1 MAEEVD
7 IGNVGG
13 GGVASEITLMRLVS
27 ATEAMAKK
35 AGIDPKDVTK
45 KLNALGTATED
56 TIKISS
62 KNRDALKSN
71 TKEVNKAASAAK
83 NFGKGLA
90 GALASVIGT
99 LTGSVVGL
107 TKSIL
112 NGDNRISQFAQH
124 LPFVGEELS
133 QLTGILDTSIDS
145 FRAMAMS
152 GASFNHSITEMRMA
166 AVNSHM
172 SLEDFTS
179 MVVQNSDKLAGLGG
193 TVTQGALFI
202 SKMNKGLGQTRLDL
216 MNLGLST
223 ADVNEALLDYAHL
236 TRAGGRQRVRDD
248 KTAAEQGQ
256 AAARYTKSLLTL
268 SKLTGEDVK
277 ALQEKNAAAQQ
288 SLAFQMKLAT
298 LDKDQRE
305 KINADLAIVTAV
317 GGAAMTEAFQAEF
330 LGLPPMTEA
339 ARQFVALNND
349 GYALVQQSVADGLSA
364 SVSIEEN
371 AANREALQVGI
382 LQSQFDMAKNLST
395 QLSMVGA
402 GGEVGVQFDAMF
414 VGKGELL
421 AGFITEQGE
430 LNVAAAAQAVK
441 TAQDT
446 SDSTKTLVDPI
457 IEAANKLVLTA
468 AEVQIKLE
476 ENVKGPLINAAADAV
491 KAIADQIAKIPDS
504 KLFKDAMATAKTSIE
519 GFGTALD
526 TLVNDIG
533 DKGLTTTVMDT
544 MLAGAKAFWED
555 SSGWMIAMVAGAT
568 ALFAVTGV
576 VGLAFSV
583 GIGKML
589 AKMVLPGGK
598 IKALPIKTP
607 PGLGPRVT
615 NAAVPDKAPTKLPPW
630 WKKAVKPLAS
640 LASKAALPLAAGMA
654 LYDGVKGATADPD
667 AGFGESLQNAGS
679 SMVNGLSF
687 GLFGSSPDEIAAR
700 AAEKGD
706 ATAQPAGTQAALM
719 LTEQQVS
726 RMERVSAISFEE
738 FNMSINRLNPN
749 KLSYISDINFTNFA
763 DGLKTFA
770 EIPNLQTQFDAVN
783 SLDTDGVISYT
794 SAMEDLVEALNKVND
809 ELAKDNNG
817 LFSSGTG
824 TNAGDMINS
833 VGGLNNGGGAGSEQ
847 LNTIM
852 KQVLAELRLI
862 KGFEEATAKNT
873 KNITSGNIARS
884 GASVTGN

>member
-1 MAEEVD
+1 
-7 IGNVGG
+7 
-13 GGVASEITLMRLVS
+13 
-27 ATEAMAKK
+27 
-35 AGIDPKDVTK
+35 
-45 KLNALGTATED
+45 
-56 TIKISS
+56 
-62 KNRDALKSN
+62 
-71 TKEVNKAASAAK
+71 
-83 NFGKGLA
+83 
-90 GALASVIGT
+90 
-99 LTGSVVGL
+99 
-107 TKSIL
+107 
-112 NGDNRISQFAQH
+112 
-124 LPFVGEELS
+124 
-133 QLTGILDTSIDS
+133 
-145 FRAMAMS
+145 
-152 GASFNHSITEMRMA
+152 
-166 AVNSHM
+166 
-172 SLEDFTS
+172 
-179 MVVQNSDKLAGLGG
+179 
-193 TVTQGALFI
+193 
-202 SKMNKGLGQTRLDL
+202 
-216 MNLGLST
+216 
-223 ADVNEALLDYAHL
+223 
-236 TRAGGRQRVRDD
+236 
-248 KTAAEQGQ
+248 
-256 AAARYTKSLLTL
+256 
-268 SKLTGEDVK
+268 
-277 ALQEKNAAAQQ
+277 
-288 SLAFQMKLAT
+288 
-298 LDKDQRE
+298 
-305 KINADLAIVTAV
+305 
-317 GGAAMTEAFQAEF
+317 
-330 LGLPPMTEA
+330 
-339 ARQFVALNND
+339 
-349 GYALVQQSVADGLSA
+349 
-364 SVSIEEN
+364 
-371 AANREALQVGI
+371 
-382 LQSQFDMAKNLST
+382 
-395 QLSMVGA
+395 
-402 GGEVGVQFDAMF
+402 
-414 VGKGELL
+414 
-421 AGFITEQGE
+421 
-430 LNVAAAAQAVK
+430 
-441 TAQDT
+441 
-446 SDSTKTLVDPI
+446 
-457 IEAANKLVLTA
+457 
-468 AEVQIKLE
+468 
-476 ENVKGPLINAAADAV
+476 
-491 KAIADQIAKIPDS
+491 
-504 KLFKDAMATAKTSIE
+504 MATAKTSIE

-526 TLVNDIG
+526 TLVKDIG
-533 DKGLTTTVMDT
+533 EKGLTTTVMDT

-607 PGLGPRVT
+607 PGVGPRVT

-630 WKKAVKPLAS
+630 WKRAVKPLAS

-679 SMVNGLSF
+679 SVLNGLSF
-687 GLFGSSPDEIAAR
+687 GMLGSSPAEIAAR
-700 AAEKGD
+700 AAEQGD

-852 KQVLAELRLI
+852 NQVLSELRLI

>member
-236 TRAGGRQRVRDD
+236 TRAGGRQRSRDD

-298 LDKDQRE
+298 LDVKQRE
-305 KINADLAIVTAV
+305 KINADLAIVTAT
-317 GGAAMTEAFQAEF
+317 GGTAMTEAFQAEF
-330 LGLPPMTEA
+330 LGMPPMTEA

-349 GYALVQQSVADGLSA
+349 GYALVQQSVADALSA

-371 AANREALQVGI
+371 AANAGALQVGI

-395 QLSMVGA
+395 QLSMQGA

-430 LNVAAAAQAVK
+430 LNVTAAAIARK

-446 SDSTKTLVDPI
+446 SDATKTLVDPI

-476 ENVKGPLINAAADAV
+476 ETVKGPLINAAADAV

-526 TLVNDIG
+526 TLVKDIG
-533 DKGLTTTVMDT
+533 EKGLTTTVMDT

-555 SSGWMIAMVAGAT
+555 SSGWMIAMVAGAA

-607 PGLGPRVT
+607 PGVGPRVT

-630 WKKAVKPLAS
+630 WKRAVKPLAS

-679 SMVNGLSF
+679 SVLNGLSF
-687 GLFGSSPDEIAAR
+687 GMLGSSPAEIAAR
-700 AAEKGD
+700 AAEQGD

-852 KQVLAELRLI
+852 NQVLSELRLI